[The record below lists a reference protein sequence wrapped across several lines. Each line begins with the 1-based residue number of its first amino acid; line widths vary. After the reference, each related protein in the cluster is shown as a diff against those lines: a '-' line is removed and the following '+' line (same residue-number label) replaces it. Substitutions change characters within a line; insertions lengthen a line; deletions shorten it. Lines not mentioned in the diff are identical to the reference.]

1 LKCGIR
7 NGNSGEI
14 RGLSPYL
21 LKDILDVHAYA
32 MYIACT
38 LQRGGIM
45 PILQVRDL
53 PEDVYVQLNYLAEK
67 EHRSM
72 AQETIVI
79 LKEGIVSR
87 LGNKERRK
95 KLLET
100 ANVID
105 IDGSTLPDPVDLIRK
120 DRDR

>member
-1 LKCGIR
+1 
-7 NGNSGEI
+7 
-14 RGLSPYL
+14 
-21 LKDILDVHAYA
+21 
-32 MYIACT
+32 
-38 LQRGGIM
+38 M

>member
-1 LKCGIR
+1 
-7 NGNSGEI
+7 
-14 RGLSPYL
+14 
-21 LKDILDVHAYA
+21 
-32 MYIACT
+32 
-38 LQRGGIM
+38 M
-45 PILQVRDL
+45 PTLQVRDL

-95 KLLET
+95 TLLET
-100 ANVID
+100 ANVLD
-105 IDGSTLPDPVDLIRK
+105 IDGVTLPDAVDLIRK
-120 DRDR
+120 DRER